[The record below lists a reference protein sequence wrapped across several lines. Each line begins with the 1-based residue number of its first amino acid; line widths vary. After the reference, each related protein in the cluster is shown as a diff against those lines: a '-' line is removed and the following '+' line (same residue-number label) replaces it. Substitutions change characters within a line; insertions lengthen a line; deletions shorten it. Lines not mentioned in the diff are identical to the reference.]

1 MNVMKERKKLLN
13 YSVNRLKA
21 DLFKSQRL
29 EQPTDKIQYN
39 QQFYSNI
46 SSRLNQK
53 CTDLCKA
60 TVLIVDDQDFNL
72 IALEGM
78 FV

>member
-39 QQFYSNI
+39 QQFYSNL
-46 SSRLNQK
+46 S
-53 CTDLCKA
+53 
-60 TVLIVDDQDFNL
+60 
-72 IALEGM
+72 
-78 FV
+78 